1 MVNIKMKIGSVVL
14 PNNLM
19 LAPMAGITDS
29 PFRKLAKAGGAGL
42 VFTEML
48 SASALARDS
57 RRTTSMLKFS
67 DDERPIA
74 AQIFGSELSALEK
87 SAEIIVSMG
96 YDMLNIN
103 FGCPARKII
112 KSRAGSA
119 LLKDLKC
126 YENVIA
132 ASVRGCGGKI
142 PVTVKIRPGLT
153 PDDDRTE
160 DYVRVAES
168 SGAAMIIIHG
178 RFVSQIHSGDVNLDS
193 IARAVAVSKIPVVA
207 NGGIVSE
214 ISAEETLAKTG
225 CAGLMIGRAA
235 IGDFGI
241 FRRILYYLENQEK
254 LPAPSREERI
264 AAYKEHA
271 RLSAEFHG
279 ARCGVVILR
288 KLAAFYL
295 KGMPGAKRTRD
306 AVNRAEN
313 LDDFC
318 AALDDIFHVPSPDGE
333 ISSASD

>member
-1 MVNIKMKIGSVVL
+1 MKIGSVTL

-29 PFRKLAKAGGAGL
+29 PFRKLSIVGGAGL

-57 RRTTSMLKFS
+57 RRTSAMLKFS

-74 AQIFGSELSALEK
+74 AQIFGSELAAVEK
-87 SAEIIVSMG
+87 SAEIIASMG

-103 FGCPARKII
+103 FGCPARKIV

-119 LLKDLKC
+119 ALKDLKS
-126 YENVIA
+126 YENVIT
-132 ASVRGCGGKI
+132 ASVRGSGGKM

-153 PDDDRTE
+153 PDDDRAA
-160 DYVRVAES
+160 DYARAAEAA
-168 SGAAMIIIHG
+168 GAEMIIIHG
-178 RFVSQIHSGDVNLDS
+178 RFVSQIHSGDVNFDAIS
-193 IARAVAVSKIPVVA
+193 RAVAAVKIPVVA

-214 ISAEETLAKTG
+214 LTAEEMSVKTG
-225 CAGLMIGRAA
+225 CAGLMIGRGT

-241 FRRILYYLENQEK
+241 FRRILYYLENKEK

-264 AAYKEHA
+264 AMYKEHA

-279 ARCGVVILR
+279 ERCGVIILR

-295 KGMPGAKRTRD
+295 KGMPGAKRTRE
-306 AVNRAEN
+306 AVNKAEN

-318 AALDDIFHVPSPDGE
+318 AALDDIFHVPAMGSVSED
-333 ISSASD
+333 